1 MYGPRMGLFTSK
13 WPVAR
18 KGPPSPVLDVQ
29 MESNLQEKASFS
41 HKQTTSTGGLIIV
54 QK

>member
-1 MYGPRMGLFTSK
+1 MYGPRMGLFISK

-18 KGPPSPVLDVQ
+18 KGTPLLELEVQ
-29 MESNLQEKASFS
+29 MEGNLQEKTSFS